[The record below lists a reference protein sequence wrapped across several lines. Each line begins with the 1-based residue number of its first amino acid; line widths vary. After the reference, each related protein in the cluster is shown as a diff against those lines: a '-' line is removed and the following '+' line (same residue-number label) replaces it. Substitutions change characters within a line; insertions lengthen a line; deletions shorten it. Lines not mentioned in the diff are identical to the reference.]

1 MLGTSISLSWAL
13 LLIISDLQELL
24 AHRLSL
30 RTKNRVDSEKVAGRH
45 MRLTNDHENLTIFPN
60 KVCWS
65 CSKIDFSFPCSFSL
79 SWSSQEQRYQIE
91 WLLCCG
97 TWRQMGTLGKLT
109 SFVVSWWSWLQSDIG
124 EEKGRVVENLLL
136 LFLFLAGLA
145 QRSHLENT
153 LCGKSS
159 QVMG

>member
-30 RTKNRVDSEKVAGRH
+30 RTKNRVDSEEVAGMHR
-45 MRLTNDHENLTIFPN
+45 RLTNDHEILTIFPN
-60 KVCWS
+60 KVCWT

-79 SWSSQEQRYQIE
+79 SWFSQEQRYQIE
-91 WLLCCG
+91 WLYWDTGTTNGYLRKIDILC
-97 TWRQMGTLGKLT
+97 RQLMKLAPIWHWGGKGEGRKSIT
-109 SFVVSWWSWLQSDIG
+109 SLFVS
-124 EEKGRVVENLLL
+124 
-136 LFLFLAGLA
+136 GLA